1 MASLLSYGHM
11 SYCAN
16 YNTKTYPNVN
26 GLPADISPPP
36 FLGGF
41 LALRFLIRLLILRS
55 RILWHAIPI
64 YLIPSHRVGL
74 SSAQVAAVA
83 FYGVDVSAVAAFYDA
98 HVVSA
103 AVTVPVKEDNV
114 PGSRFVLS
122 ATPLVFLLEPVYP
135 VGYQCEFWNDSSL
148 YITALIGAP

>member
-26 GLPADISPPP
+26 GLPAAISPPP

-55 RILWHAIPI
+55 RILWHSIPVD
-64 YLIPSHRVGL
+64 LIPAHRICL
-74 SSAQVAAVA
+74 SPAEVAAVA
-83 FYGVDVSAVAAFYDA
+83 FYGVNISAIAAFYDA
-98 HVVSA
+98 HVVPA
-103 AVTVPVKEDNV
+103 AVAVPVKEDNV
-114 PGSRFVLS
+114 SGSRFVLS
-122 ATPLVFLLEPVYP
+122 ATPLTFLFEPVYS
-135 VGYQCEFWNDSSL
+135 VGYQCESWDHAGFN
-148 YITALIGAP
+148 IAALIGAP